1 VLARHAIRATRQK
14 FGSIALLR
22 SSATKRHNRPK
33 NNVEGYDMRTLFPKI
48 YGSMMLLACVSMLAA
63 FAAIMLGV
71 VARELHW
78 DIQGLDAYAG
88 YSIAAALF
96 LALPGTL
103 QHGDHIRVSL
113 LIQRSPAWLQ
123 NVLEY
128 WALLA
133 GLAIAVFMTWYAGRL
148 VWVSYTTHDVSPAAD
163 ATPLW
168 IPQLTMVIG
177 CAGFA
182 LAMLHALTAR
192 IHSEPFFAENTS
204 ANVE

>member
-1 VLARHAIRATRQK
+1 MGI
-14 FGSIALLR
+14 
-22 SSATKRHNRPK
+22 
-33 NNVEGYDMRTLFPKI
+33 LFPKI
-48 YGSMMLLACVSMLAA
+48 YGGMLLMACVSMLAA

-71 VARELHW
+71 AAREMSW

-113 LIQRSPAWLQ
+113 LMQRSPAWLQ
-123 NVLEY
+123 NILEY

-133 GLAIAVFMTWYAGRL
+133 GLMLALFMTWYAGRL
-148 VWVSYTTHDVSPAAD
+148 AWVSCSTHDVSPAAD

-182 LAMLHALTAR
+182 LAMLHALISR
-192 IHSEPFFAENTS
+192 IRGRLFFTENAS